1 MTVHKPLHRLLEGQL
16 ESAVHIKVVDVGANP
31 IDGQPPY
38 APLLAEGQARIVGF
52 EPNAAA
58 LAELDRKKGPHETYM
73 PYAVG
78 DGGRH
83 TLRICQAPG
92 MTSLLEPNEDVL
104 RLFHGFSDWGRVMR
118 TEEIDTVRLD
128 DVPETRG
135 VDYLKIDIQGG
146 ELMVFKSAP
155 RRLAEALVIHTEV
168 EFLPLYKNQPLFSDV
183 DAYLR
188 SQGFTL
194 HRFEPLVSRA
204 MKPIFVDNNPYSPFK
219 QVIWAD
225 AIFVRSF
232 LNLAGLDGEELLKL
246 STILH
251 DCYQSYDLVHV
262 LLAEHDRRTE
272 GRLAPAYLASVTS
285 RGAG

>member
-1 MTVHKPLHRLLEGQL
+1 MAT
-16 ESAVHIKVVDVGANP
+16 
-31 IDGQPPY
+31 
-38 APLLAEGQARIVGF
+38 GQADIVGF
-52 EPNAAA
+52 EPNEAA
-58 LAELDRKKGPHETYM
+58 LAELLAKKGPNETYM
-73 PYAVG
+73 PFAVG
-78 DGGRH
+78 DGQRH

-128 DVPETRG
+128 DVPETKG

-155 RRLAEALVIHTEV
+155 RRLSDALVIHTEV
-168 EFLPLYKNQPLFSDV
+168 EFLPLYKGQPLFSDV
-183 DAYLR
+183 EAFLR
-188 SQGFTL
+188 SQGFVL

-204 MKPIFVDNNPYSPFK
+204 MKPILVNNSPYAPFK

-232 LNLAGLDGEELLKL
+232 LNLAGLDNVELLKL

-262 LLAEHDRRTE
+262 LLTEHDTRT
-272 GRLAPAYLASVTS
+272 GHHLAAAYLASVT
-285 RGAG
+285 G